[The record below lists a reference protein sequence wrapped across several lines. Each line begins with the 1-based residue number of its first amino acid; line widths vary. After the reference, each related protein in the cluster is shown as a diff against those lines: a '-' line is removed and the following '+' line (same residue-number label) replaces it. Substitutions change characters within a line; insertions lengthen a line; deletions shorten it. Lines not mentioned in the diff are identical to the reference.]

1 MIKRYWAFHLLT
13 MNYTLIF
20 DREKGIKKL
29 RIEVYSILSGLDAL
43 SFLSLHDFYFYLAVG
58 KLC

>member
-1 MIKRYWAFHLLT
+1 
-13 MNYTLIF
+13 MNYSLIF

-29 RIEVYSILSGLDAL
+29 RNEVYFILSGLDAL
-43 SFLSLHDFYFYLAVG
+43 SFLILHDFYFYLAIG